1 MDNPGLSHMKL
12 NKVLT
17 IMSLLAI
24 ILLSL
29 HMTDD
34 IVYGTDRSPA
44 SNVIVIAVLVIWL
57 YGTLMLAERRSGHTI
72 MLLGSVAGMVVF
84 TVHVSRVGGL
94 PAGALA
100 QSSGAF
106 FFVWTLLALAVTS
119 VFSAILSA
127 YGLRNLRRSKAPNA
141 NPIGS

>member
-1 MDNPGLSHMKL
+1 MKRSI
-12 NKVLT
+12 VLT
-17 IMSLLAI
+17 TTSLLAI

-29 HMTDD
+29 HLTDD
-34 IVYGTDRSPA
+34 IVYGTDASPA
-44 SNVIVIAVLVIWL
+44 SSVIVIAILVIWL
-57 YGTLMLAERRSGHTI
+57 YGTLMLAERRSGYTI
-72 MLLGSVAGMVVF
+72 MLLGSIAGLVVF

-127 YGLRNLRRSKAPNA
+127 NGLWDLRRSKAPNA
-141 NPIGS
+141 NLTGS

>member
-1 MDNPGLSHMKL
+1 MKRSI
-12 NKVLT
+12 VLT
-17 IMSLLAI
+17 TTSLLAI

-29 HMTDD
+29 HLTDD
-34 IVYGTDRSPA
+34 IVYGTDASPV
-44 SNVIVIAVLVIWL
+44 SSVIMIAILVIWL
-57 YGTLMLAERRSGHTI
+57 YGTLMLAERRSGYTI
-72 MLLGSVAGMVVF
+72 MLLGSIAGLVVF

-119 VFSAILSA
+119 VFSAVLSA
-127 YGLRNLRRSKAPNA
+127 HGLWDLRRSKALDA
-141 NPIGS
+141 NPTGS

>member
-1 MDNPGLSHMKL
+1 MKRSI
-12 NKVLT
+12 VLT
-17 IMSLLAI
+17 TTSLLSI
-24 ILLSL
+24 VLLSL
-29 HMTDD
+29 HFTDD

-44 SNVIVIAVLVIWL
+44 ANVVAIAVLVIWL
-57 YGTLMLAERRSGHTI
+57 YGTLVLGERRSGHAI
-72 MLLGSVAGMVVF
+72 MLLGSAAGLLVF

-127 YGLRNLRRSKAPNA
+127 LGLWNLRRSKAPNA
-141 NPIGS
+141 KPTGS

>member
-1 MDNPGLSHMKL
+1 MKPSI
-12 NKVLT
+12 VLT
-17 IMSLLAI
+17 TTSLLAI

-29 HMTDD
+29 HLTDD
-34 IVYGTDRSPA
+34 IVYGTDASPA
-44 SNVIVIAVLVIWL
+44 SNVVVIAVLVIWL

-84 TVHVSRVGGL
+84 TVHVSRAGGL

-119 VFSAILSA
+119 VFSAVLSA
-127 YGLRNLRRSKAPNA
+127 YGLWNLRRLKAPNA
-141 NPIGS
+141 NPTGS

>member
-1 MDNPGLSHMKL
+1 MKR
-12 NKVLT
+12 NNVLT
-17 IMSLLAI
+17 IMSLLSI

-29 HMTDD
+29 HLTDD

-44 SNVIVIAVLVIWL
+44 SNVVAIAVVVIWL
-57 YGTLMLAERRSGHTI
+57 YGALVLAERRSGHAI

-84 TVHVSRVGGL
+84 TVHASRAGGL
-94 PAGALA
+94 PAGTLA
-100 QSSGAF
+100 ESSGAF

-127 YGLRNLRRSKAPNA
+127 HGLWNLRPSKAPNA
-141 NPIGS
+141 HPTGS